1 MTDWY
6 ADYYRQSRGYNDNDM
21 RELRSLPRKPSTE
34 VPEVFKHRFAD
45 PAEYDAWVE
54 EKRRLYFG

>member
-6 ADYYRQSRGYNDNDM
+6 ADYYRQSRGYNDNDL
-21 RELRSLPRKPSTE
+21 RELRCQPRRPSTS
-34 VPEVFKHRFAD
+34 VPDCFKDRFAT

-54 EKRRLYFG
+54 KRRKLYFG

>member
-6 ADYYRQSRGYNDNDM
+6 ADYYRQSRGYNDNDL
-21 RELRSLPRKPSTE
+21 RELRSAPRKPSTE
-34 VPEVFKHRFAD
+34 VPDVFKHRFAD

-54 EKRRLYFG
+54 GKRRAYFG

>member
-6 ADYYRQSRGYNDNDM
+6 ADYYRQSRGYNDNDL
-21 RELRSLPRKPSTE
+21 RELRNAPRRPSTQ
-34 VPEVFKHRFAD
+34 VPDVFKHRFAD

-54 EKRRLYFG
+54 ERRRAYFD

>member
-21 RELRSLPRKPSTE
+21 RELRSLKRKPSTE
-34 VPEVFKHRFAD
+34 VPAVFKHRFAD
-45 PAEYDAWVE
+45 PVEYDAWVE
-54 EKRRLYFG
+54 ERRRLYFG

>member
-6 ADYYRQSRGYNDNDM
+6 ADYYRQSRGYNDNDL
-21 RELRSLPRKPSTE
+21 RELRSAPRKPSTK
-34 VPEVFKHRFAD
+34 VPDVFKHRFAD

-54 EKRRLYFG
+54 ERRRDYFG

>member
-6 ADYYRQSRGYNDNDM
+6 ADYYRQSRGYNDKDL
-21 RELRSLPRKPSTE
+21 RELRSAPRKPSTQ
-34 VPEVFKHRFAD
+34 VPDVFKHRFAD

-54 EKRRLYFG
+54 ERRRAYFD

>member
-6 ADYYRQSRGYNDNDM
+6 ADYYRQSRGYNDNDL
-21 RELRSLPRKPSTE
+21 RELRSAPRKPSTQ
-34 VPEVFKHRFAD
+34 VPDVFKHRFAD

-54 EKRRLYFG
+54 ERRRAYFD

>member
-21 RELRSLPRKPSTE
+21 RELRSLQRKPSTE

-54 EKRRLYFG
+54 EQRRLYFG

>member
-6 ADYYRQSRGYNDNDM
+6 ADYYRQSRGYNDNDL
-21 RELRSLPRKPSTE
+21 RELRSAPRKPSTQ
-34 VPEVFKHRFAD
+34 VPDVFKHRFAT

-54 EKRRLYFG
+54 ERRRLYFG

>member
-6 ADYYRQSRGYNDNDM
+6 ADYYRQSRGYNWNDI
-21 RELRSLPRKPSTE
+21 RELQSQPRRPSTS
-34 VPEVFKHRFAD
+34 VPDCFKDRFNT

-54 EKRRLYFG
+54 ERRKLYFG

>member
-21 RELRSLPRKPSTE
+21 RELRCAPRNPNLQ
-34 VPEVFKHRFAD
+34 VPDVFKDRFSTV
-45 PAEYDAWVE
+45 AEYDAWVE

>member
-21 RELRSLPRKPSTE
+21 RELRSAPRKPSTQ
-34 VPEVFKHRFAD
+34 VPDVFKDRFST
-45 PAEYDAWVE
+45 PAEYDAWIE
-54 EKRRLYFG
+54 ARARDYFG

>member
-6 ADYYRQSRGYNDNDM
+6 ADYYRQSRGYNDNDL
-21 RELRSLPRKPSTE
+21 RELRSAPRRPSTQ
-34 VPEVFKHRFAD
+34 VPDVFKDRFAT